1 MCNQNRLQ
9 FATTGYDSID
19 YYNFFHMFLRS
30 YVTNLRECL
39 AEWVTL
45 ATDDNA
51 ETQLQQLSSPFAA
64 TASFSS
70 SSTITSISNS
80 ATHFDLLPGEIVTL
94 EPKERLYWCI
104 YSSKNVKEPFFVHGL
119 LYVTNFRIILTS
131 QR

>member
-1 MCNQNRLQ
+1 
-9 FATTGYDSID
+9 
-19 YYNFFHMFLRS
+19 MFLHS

-45 ATDDNA
+45 ATDQNA
-51 ETQLQQLSSPFAA
+51 DTQQQQQLSSPFAA
-64 TASFSS
+64 TASFSAS
-70 SSTITSISNS
+70 SSIVSISNS
-80 ATHFDLLPGEIVTL
+80 ATHFDLIPGEIITL